1 MNALVSQIK
10 KESASVLG
18 SLCGKEISEQ
28 DILLNP
34 IPADFDGDVSVVL
47 FPFVKISAKK
57 PDELGQILGLHLQEH
72 IVFIQK
78 FEVVKGFLNLTFH
91 AQYWKESLLEI
102 RRAGEA
108 FGIKPAASDA
118 ESVLIEYPSPN
129 TNKPLHLGH
138 LRNIFLGQSV
148 SRLWEAQGK
157 KVIPVCLYNDRGTN
171 ISKSMVAWQRF
182 ANGATP
188 ESTSTK
194 GDHFVGD
201 YYVKFSE
208 AYKYEVQL
216 GIDRGLSEEEAKKQS
231 LLQQEV
237 ERLTLAWEAGD
248 PEVRELWRTM
258 NNWVY
263 EGFKESFDRLGI
275 RFEKS
280 YYESDV
286 YHLGKETVEE
296 GLKKG
301 IFYKHEDGS
310 VRIDLQDVGLDEKV
324 LLRSNGTSI
333 YITQDIAVAYEK
345 QKDFQYDSSVYVV
358 GNEQDYHFKVLFE
371 ILKRLEMKASD
382 KLYHLSYGMVEL
394 PSGKMK
400 SREGTVVDADVLLD
414 EMEKEARK
422 TAEEQG
428 KLEQLS
434 EAEKE
439 ELYKMVGN
447 AALRYFILRVDPKKR
462 MIFNPAESIDF
473 QGQTGPFIQYTHAR
487 IRSILRQGNNSEN
500 GDWAN
505 PEGKEISVISTL
517 QRYPNAVE
525 HAAEKMDPSHLASYL
540 FELAKEFNQFY
551 HECPVLKEENNS
563 KKSLR
568 LEICRATADVLKKG
582 MYLLGCAVPE
592 RM

>member
-47 FPFVKISAKK
+47 FPFVKSSAKR

-72 IVFIQK
+72 IAFIQK

-91 AQYWKESLLEI
+91 ARFWKECLQEI
-102 RRAGEA
+102 RNAGEA
-108 FGIKPAASDA
+108 FGIKSAASDA

-188 ESTSTK
+188 ASTSTK

-216 GIDRGLSEEEAKKQS
+216 GMERGLSEEEAKKQS

-248 PEVRELWRTM
+248 PEVRKLWRTM

-428 KLEQLS
+428 KLENLS

-517 QRYPNAVE
+517 QRYPSAVE
-525 HAAEKMDPSHLASYL
+525 HAAEKMDPSHLASYV

-563 KKSLR
+563 KKNLR

>member
-47 FPFVKISAKK
+47 FPFIKISAKR

-72 IVFIQK
+72 IAFIQK

-91 AQYWKESLLEI
+91 SQYWKESLLEI
-102 RRAGEA
+102 RSAGEA
-108 FGIKPAASDA
+108 FGIKAAASDA

-216 GIDRGLSEEEAKKQS
+216 GMERGLSEEEAKKQS

-517 QRYPNAVE
+517 QRYPNAVD

-551 HECPVLKEENNS
+551 HECPVLKEENKS

>member
-18 SLCGKEISEQ
+18 SVCGKEIAEQ

-47 FPFVKISAKK
+47 FPFVKISAKR

-72 IVFIQK
+72 IAFIQK

-102 RRAGEA
+102 RNAGEA
-108 FGIKPAASDA
+108 FGIKSAASDA

-188 ESTSTK
+188 ASTSTK

-216 GIDRGLSEEEAKKQS
+216 GMDRGLSEEEAKKQS

-414 EMEKEARK
+414 EMENEARK

-428 KLEQLS
+428 KLENLS

-517 QRYPNAVE
+517 QRYPSAVE
-525 HAAEKMDPSHLASYL
+525 HAAEKMDPSHLASYV

-563 KKSLR
+563 KKNLR